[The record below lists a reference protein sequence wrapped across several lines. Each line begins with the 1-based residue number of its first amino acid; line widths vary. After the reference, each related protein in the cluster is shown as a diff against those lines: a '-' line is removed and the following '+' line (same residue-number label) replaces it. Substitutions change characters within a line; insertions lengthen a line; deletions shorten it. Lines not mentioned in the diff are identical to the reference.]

1 MATPIHDSSPPRAG
15 GDGRASRLRV
25 AVMRPLAEA
34 ERSAALLRAHGFEP
48 VLAPAAEV
56 RPTGAEPPDADF
68 DAVLATSANAFAFL
82 SPATRVR
89 LGGLR
94 IYVTGART
102 AAAARAA
109 GLGEAAG
116 IGEDA
121 AALARLV
128 VAGLARPS
136 RLLYLAACDRKSEL
150 ESALAA
156 AGHMVVATE
165 IYRAAAREAWSAAE
179 AAGFA
184 TCGAALHYSRRSAE
198 LTAGLAERAGRG
210 DRLRE
215 MLNACLSQD
224 TAEPLR
230 SIGAGRIVVAS
241 GAQESLLLAALAAA
255 TTTTRS
261 QS

>member
-1 MATPIHDSSPPRAG
+1 MATPIHESSFAAAG
-15 GDGRASRLRV
+15 GRAPGFRV

-34 ERSAALLRAHGFEP
+34 ERSAVLLRAHGFEP

-56 RPTGAEPPDADF
+56 RPTGAEPPDAAF
-68 DAVLATSANAFAFL
+68 DALLATSANAFVFL
-82 SPATRVR
+82 SQPARAR
-89 LGGLR
+89 LSGLK
-94 IYVTGART
+94 IYVAGART

-109 GLGEAAG
+109 GLGEADG

-121 AALARLV
+121 ASLARLI
-128 VAGLARPS
+128 VAGLAGPS
-136 RLLYLAACDRKSEL
+136 RLLYLAARDRKSEL

-184 TCGAALHYSRRSAE
+184 SCGAALHYSRRSAE

-230 SIGAGRIVVAS
+230 SIGARRIVIAS
-241 GAQESLLLAALAAA
+241 GAQESLLMAALAAA
-255 TTTTRS
+255 TPTTRS